1 MKEWIKENNDK
12 ILDICIYV
20 ILFCTGLMTGLGL
33 AYENV
38 AKNAVNVDIVQQSNV
53 TKGTVTYSKDANV
66 KIETRNGQTIIVI
79 K

>member
-12 ILDICIYV
+12 ILEV
-20 ILFCTGLMTGLGL
+20 ALFITLFATGLMAGLGL

-38 AKNAVNVDIVQQSNV
+38 AKNAVHVDIVQQNNL
-53 TKGTVTYSKDANV
+53 TQGTVTYPKNSNV
-66 KIETRNGQTIIVI
+66 KIETRNGQTIIVV